1 MVFDVPNHKG
11 TYGERY
17 THLGMRWLPLATISN
32 LPFPPPFAHP
42 NTQENRIEEL
52 GLTNHSIIK
61 LATKKEC
68 NDMKHMEKLFQDVID
83 QGGEGIILR
92 NPTTPYQPG
101 RSPGYLKHKVCLP
114 RLALNHC
121 WLNWTNSKK
130 FRDAEA
136 KVLNKTGAQQWE
148 CILYVLKCTL
158 VIRL

>member
-17 THLGMRWLPLATISN
+17 THLGKQCQSVTNYASYLLTLSSFSPLP
-32 LPFPPPFAHP
+32 P
-42 NTQENRIEEL
+42 NNKKENRIEEL

-68 NDMKHMEKLFQDVID
+68 NDMRHMEKLFQDVID

-101 RSPGYLKHKVCLP
+101 RSPGYLKHKVGLP
-114 RLALNHC
+114 LASPLITFDLN
-121 WLNWTNSKK
+121 
-130 FRDAEA
+130 
-136 KVLNKTGAQQWE
+136 
-148 CILYVLKCTL
+148 
-158 VIRL
+158 